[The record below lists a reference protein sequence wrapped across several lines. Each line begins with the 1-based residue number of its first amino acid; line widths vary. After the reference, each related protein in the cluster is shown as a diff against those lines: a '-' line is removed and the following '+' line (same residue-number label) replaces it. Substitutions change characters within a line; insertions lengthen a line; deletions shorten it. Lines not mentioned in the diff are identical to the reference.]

1 MTEHPG
7 TIEYVDGA
15 TGKILHVAD
24 AADVDDAI
32 SFAPGADGTLQPVTR
47 IVITTV
53 GERREVRQLAADGAL
68 LRTTFQRVA

>member
-7 TIEYVDGA
+7 TVVYVDGA
-15 TGKILHVAD
+15 TGKVVHVAD

-32 SFAPGADGTLQPVTR
+32 GFAPGRDGILQPVTR

-53 GERREVRQLAADGAL
+53 GDRREVRQLGADGAL
-68 LRTTFQRVA
+68 LRTSFQRVD

>member
-7 TIEYVDGA
+7 KVEYVDGL
-15 TGKILHVAD
+15 TGKVVHVAE

-32 SFAPGADGTLQPVTR
+32 GFAPGADGTPQPVTR
-47 IVITTV
+47 IVITTM
-53 GERREVRQLAADGAL
+53 GDRREVRQLGADGTL

>member
-7 TIEYVDGA
+7 TVEYVDGV

-32 SFAPGADGTLQPVTR
+32 GFAPGADGRPQPVTR

-53 GERREVRQLAADGAL
+53 GDRREVRQLGADGAL

>member
-7 TIEYVDGA
+7 TVEYVDGL
-15 TGKILHVAD
+15 TGKILYVAD

-32 SFAPGADGTLQPVTR
+32 RFAPGADGTPQPVTR

-53 GERREVRQLAADGAL
+53 GERREVRQLGADGTL

>member
-7 TIEYVDGA
+7 KVQYVDGL
-15 TGKILHVAD
+15 TGKVVHVAD

-32 SFAPGADGTLQPVTR
+32 RFAPGADGTPQPVTR

-53 GERREVRQLAADGAL
+53 GDQREVRQLGEDGTL

>member
-1 MTEHPG
+1 VTEHPG
-7 TIEYVDGA
+7 TVEYVDGA

-24 AADVDDAI
+24 AADVEDAI
-32 SFAPGADGTLQPVTR
+32 GFAPGADGTLQPVTR

-53 GERREVRQLAADGAL
+53 GERREVRQLGADGAL

>member
-7 TIEYVDGA
+7 TVEYVDGL
-15 TGKILHVAD
+15 TGKILYVAN

-32 SFAPGADGTLQPVTR
+32 GFAPGADGTPQPVTR

-53 GERREVRQLAADGAL
+53 GERREVRQLGADGTL

>member
-15 TGKILHVAD
+15 TGKIVHVAD

>member
-7 TIEYVDGA
+7 KVEYVDGV
-15 TGKILHVAD
+15 TGKVLHVAD

-32 SFAPGADGTLQPVTR
+32 RFASGPDGLPQPVTR

-53 GERREVRQLAADGAL
+53 GEQREVRQMGADGAL
-68 LRTTFQRVA
+68 LRTTFQRVS

>member
-7 TIEYVDGA
+7 KVEYVDGL
-15 TGKILHVAD
+15 TGKVVHVAD

-32 SFAPGADGTLQPVTR
+32 GFATGADGTLQPVTR
-47 IVITTV
+47 IVITTM
-53 GERREVRQLAADGAL
+53 GDRREVRQLGADGAL

>member
-7 TIEYVDGA
+7 TVVYVDG
-15 TGKILHVAD
+15 TSGKVVHVAD

-32 SFAPGADGTLQPVTR
+32 GFAPGTDGTLQPVTR

-53 GERREVRQLAADGAL
+53 GDRREVRQLGADGAL
-68 LRTTFQRVA
+68 LRTTFQRVD

>member
-7 TIEYVDGA
+7 TVEYVDGV
-15 TGKILHVAD
+15 TGKVLHVAD

-32 SFAPGADGTLQPVTR
+32 GFAPDADGTLQPVTR

-53 GERREVRQLAADGAL
+53 GERREVRQMGADGAL
-68 LRTTFQRVA
+68 LRTTFQRVS

>member
-1 MTEHPG
+1 VTEHPG
-7 TIEYVDGA
+7 TVEYVDGV

-32 SFAPGADGTLQPVTR
+32 GFAPGADGTPQPVTR

-53 GERREVRQLAADGAL
+53 GDRREVRQLGADGAL

>member
-1 MTEHPG
+1 VTQHPG
-7 TIEYVDGA
+7 TVEYVDGA
-15 TGKILHVAD
+15 TGRIIHVAD

-32 SFAPGADGTLQPVTR
+32 KFAPDASGTPQPVTR

-53 GERREVRQLAADGAL
+53 GEQREVRQHGADGAL